1 MEQDFRIARVHNSRL
16 SGYWNYTTEHLL
28 PSTNYY
34 KTYGLTS
41 HEVENKFV
49 DLTPVNAPNGLKV
62 FEAEP
67 IEDFYMAI
75 KLTVKRKKIKLHD
88 VYQFDSGVLVSAKAR
103 GIFESE
109 DPISHQ
115 YYPVEIF
122 DRNGELR
129 HEQPY
134 FVMFIRRYVSL
145 ENNEES
151 DISLQP
157 YRPIT
162 PSQKQYYSALN
173 HHPEY
178 REFLS
183 GMFCWRQPFSAGPF
197 YLSKLFLNT
206 LRDHGCTGLDDATD
220 KKDDTQG
227 ASIIYV

>member
-1 MEQDFRIARVHNSRL
+1 MEQDFRIARVHNPRL

-41 HEVENKFV
+41 NEVEKKFN
-49 DLTPVNAPNGLKV
+49 DITPADAAQGLRV

-67 IEDFYMAI
+67 IADFYMAI
-75 KLTVKRKKIKLHD
+75 KLLVKRKNIKLHD
-88 VYQFDSGVLVSAKAR
+88 IYQFDSGVLISSKAKA
-103 GIFESE
+103 IFEAE
-109 DPISHQ
+109 DPLAHQ

-122 DRNGELR
+122 DKNGELR

-134 FVMFIRRYVSL
+134 YVMFIRRY
-145 ENNEES
+145 
-151 DISLQP
+151 ISLDTDQEVTIKLQP
-157 YRPIT
+157 QRPIT
-162 PSQKQYYSALN
+162 PFEKQYYSALE

-183 GMFCWRQPFSAGPF
+183 NMFCWRQPFVGGPF
-197 YLSKLFLNT
+197 YLSNSFLNT
-206 LRDHGCTGLDDATD
+206 LRDHGCTGLDDATE

-227 ASIIYV
+227 GSIIYV